1 MFAEKAEVLRPKLY
15 RTALC
20 YFGDPSVAL
29 DVLDEAVYRGLC
41 ACKKLKQPE
50 YFDTWLTRIL
60 INECH
65 REQKRRSRFH
75 SLDDLPEPEAEELDS
90 LPLREA
96 LQRLP
101 KELKDVV
108 ILRYFSGCTLAETAE
123 TLQIPQGTVVTRQ
136 RRALKLLRLELEDVE
151 L

>member
-1 MFAEKAEVLRPKLY
+1 MEKYDAEAAARVWQRVQGKPA
-15 RTALC
+15 
-20 YFGDPSVAL
+20 
-29 DVLDEAVYRGLC
+29 
-41 ACKKLKQPE
+41 
-50 YFDTWLTRIL
+50 
-60 INECH
+60 
-65 REQKRRSRFH
+65 QK
-75 SLDDLPEPEAEELDS
+75 EELDS

-136 RRALKLLRLELEDVE
+136 RRALKLLRLELEEVE